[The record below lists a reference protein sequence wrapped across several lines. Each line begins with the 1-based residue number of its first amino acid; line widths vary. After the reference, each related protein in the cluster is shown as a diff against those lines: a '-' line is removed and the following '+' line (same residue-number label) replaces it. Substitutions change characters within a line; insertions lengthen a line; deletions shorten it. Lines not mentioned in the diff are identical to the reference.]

1 MRARRYSFQLGAFLV
16 ILSLQTG
23 CGLGKQVTENIVI
36 HPLQWNRYSDS
47 LARHCRDKSLAE
59 EAWEEVCSRDG
70 DVYSRHY
77 RRGFFEGF
85 NDFLDAG
92 GTGDPPVLPPR
103 NYWGVYFQNPEGHQ
117 AIEDW
122 FEGFRHG
129 ASIARASGVRNY
141 VTMPLSSYPPREIMT
156 DEPPGLDNPPAGE
169 NKTGSVTDDKNK
181 MGPLPESLPNKPSE
195 PNKPNE
201 KDGPVKPPITP
212 PKTANGKPMPPPAPL
227 IQVERM
233 IAPPIPK
240 QPNSP

>member
-1 MRARRYSFQLGAFLV
+1 MRARRYSFQLGAFLL

-23 CGLGKQVTENIVI
+23 CGLSRQVAENVVI
-36 HPLQWNRYSDS
+36 KPLQWNRYSDS

-77 RRGFFEGF
+77 RRGFFDGF
-85 NDFLDAG
+85 NDYLDAG

-103 NYWGVYFQNPEGHQ
+103 TYWRVYFQNAEGHQ
-117 AIEDW
+117 AIDDW

-129 ASIARASGVRNY
+129 ASIARASGVRNF
-141 VTMPLSSYPPREIMT
+141 VTVPLSSYPPREIMT
-156 DEPPGLDNPPAGE
+156 DEPPGLESQPPLD
-169 NKTGSVTDDKNK
+169 NKTGPVKDDKDK
-181 MGPLPESLPNKPSE
+181 MGPFPEVLPNKPSD
-195 PNKPNE
+195 

-233 IAPPIPK
+233 IAPPVPK
-240 QPNSP
+240 QPNNP